1 MITQLFARIRWKH
14 IRIVLTLVTLL
25 VGATTSRVAMA
36 ACPCSAWP
44 SSTIPGN
51 PSIADPN
58 PVELGVKFRMD
69 VGGLITGVRFYKGSA
84 NTGTHIGNLWTS
96 AGQLLASA
104 TFTNETASG
113 WQHVNFATPVA
124 IAAGTVYVASY
135 FAPNGN
141 YAGDNFFFTTAG
153 VDNDVIHL
161 LQDGASG
168 GNGVYVYGP
177 SSAFPSSTFRASN
190 YWVDVV
196 FTTTS
201 GPDTIPPTVAT
212 ISPANGA
219 TGVTASTVITATFS
233 EAMNSAT
240 INTSTFELRN
250 AANTLIPALVTYDA
264 ATFTATLT
272 PSSALTAP
280 ATYTA
285 IVNGGAKDAA
295 DNALA
300 ANVTWVF
307 ATAVDPCAAAPNPIV
322 AENCQPGNPASEWDV
337 SGAGDL
343 SIQGFATQ
351 ISVNRGET
359 VFFKVDTNAANY
371 RFDIY
376 RLGYYGGL
384 GARKVATVQPS
395 AVLPQTQPN
404 CLTDVAT
411 GLVDC
416 GNWAVSGSW
425 AAPVNAVSG
434 IYFAKLVRADTGG
447 ASHVVFIV
455 RDDTGTSDLLFR
467 TSDTTWQAYNDYGGN
482 SLYVGSPIGRA
493 FKVSYNRPF
502 NTRGNQFR
510 RAWLFGA
517 EYPMVRWVES
527 NGYNVSYFT
536 GVDTDRFGALI
547 RTHKAFLSVGHDEY
561 WSKGERDNV
570 EAARNGGVHLA
581 FFSGNE
587 VFWKT
592 RWEASIDG
600 SGTTRRTLVSYKETH
615 ANAVIDPQDP
625 PTWTGTWRDAR
636 FSPPADGGR
645 PENALTGTIFT
656 VNCCDSSS
664 PGIKVPSE
672 FGNLR
677 FWRNTSIAALPA
689 GQIASLPLGTLGYE
703 WDEDLDNGHRPAGL
717 IRLSSTTVNGA
728 QRLIDNGSNFASGI
742 ATHNLTMYRHGSGAL
757 VFGAGTIRWSWG
769 LDGNHDFDSATPNA
783 SVTPDI
789 RMQQATVNLF
799 ADMGVPAAALRLGLV
814 QSTASTDAAAPRAAI
829 TTPANGAS
837 VQQGTAVT
845 ISGTGTDT
853 GGGVVGGVE
862 VSVDG
867 GTTWRPASGR
877 ATWTF
882 NWTPTAL
889 GSVAIKARAIDD
901 SGNIEVPGL
910 GTIVTVAAQAC
921 PCSAWNNSTLP
932 AAASVAD
939 TGAVE
944 LGVKFRTDVSG
955 FIAGIR
961 FYKGSANTGTHI
973 GNLWSGTGTRL
984 ATATFTSETTSGWQQ
999 VNFATPVAITANTV
1013 YVASYHAPNGGYAAD
1028 SSYFANSGIDSGV
1041 LHFLQNGVSGGN
1053 GVFTYSPTSTFPTS
1067 TFQATNYWVDL
1078 VFATGAADT
1087 TPPTASATSPA
1098 NGAVGVSPAT
1108 TITATFSEAMDPA
1121 TINTNTFELRNSANV
1136 LVPANVTYSAAT
1148 LAATLTPSSPL
1159 AASTTYTATVG
1170 GGATD
1175 PRAKDAAGNAL
1186 ATNVTWSFTTSSAD
1200 VTPPSVPTGLTA
1212 TATTSGVVASWTA
1225 NTEADLAGY
1234 HMYRSAS
1241 ASGPFTRLNAVLL
1254 TSPSYEDTLAPNGTS
1269 FYAVTAV
1276 DASGNQSAQ
1285 SVAASTVMTTANRLL
1300 NPGFELDAN
1309 NDTRADNWT
1318 ANTLVTRSNALAR
1331 SGTYSMR
1338 HFATNNVGYTITQ
1351 VVSGLT
1357 AATTYTF
1364 AGWTNIPSTGDTF
1377 TFTIRILWRN
1387 ASNTILRTD
1396 DVKVYNTSTS
1406 GWDKA
1411 TASLVAPAGTTN
1423 AQVRMVVSSLN
1434 ATIYVDDFTLR

>member
-1 MITQLFARIRWKH
+1 MYTRTRNGLRATVIVAGLVSLLFGTVAMGVNPVRTW
-14 IRIVLTLVTLL
+14 VPLMGV
-25 VGATTSRVAMA
+25 ATTAKSGDAVNPAAIKAGPKNPRVMDFAEDKLA
-36 ACPCSAWP
+36 ANVNSPAIAAVEPTCPCSAWP
-44 SSTIPGN
+44 SATIPAN
-51 PSIADPN
+51 ASVADPN

-69 VGGLITGVRFYKGSA
+69 VAGFITGVRFYKGSA
-84 NTGTHIGNLWTS
+84 NSGTHVGNLWTS

-113 WQHVNFATPVA
+113 WQQVNFAAPVA
-124 IAAGTVYVASY
+124 IAANTIYVASY

-141 YAGDNFFFTTAG
+141 YAGDNFFFTAAG
-153 VDNDVIHL
+153 VDNGVVHL
-161 LQDGASG
+161 LQDGVSG
-168 GNGVYVYGP
+168 GNGVYIYGP

-196 FTTTS
+196 FTTAS
-201 GPDTIPPTVAT
+201 GPDTTPPTVAAM
-212 ISPANGA
+212 SPANGA
-219 TGVTASTVITATFS
+219 TGVSATTVVTATFG
-233 EAMNSAT
+233 EAMNATT

-250 AANTLIPALVTYDA
+250 AGNVLVPATVTYDA
-264 ATFTATLT
+264 GSFTATLT
-272 PSSALTAP
+272 PSSSLAAP
-280 ATYTA
+280 ATYT
-285 IVNGGAKDAA
+285 VTVKGGATDPRVKDAA

-300 ANVTWVF
+300 ASVTGSF
-307 ATAVDPCAAAPNPIV
+307 TTAVDPCAAAPNLIV
-322 AENCQPGNPASEWDV
+322 AENCRPGNPASEWDV

-351 ISVNRGET
+351 ISVNRSET
-359 VFFKVDTNAANY
+359 VFFKVDTTAAGY

-395 AVLPQTQPN
+395 AALPQTQPN
-404 CLTDVAT
+404 CLTDAAT

-425 AAPVNAVSG
+425 VVPTNAVSG

-455 RDDTGTSDLLFR
+455 RDDAGTSDLLFR

-502 NTRGNQFR
+502 NTRGNQFS

-517 EYPMVRWVES
+517 EYPMVRWIES
-527 NGYNVSYFT
+527 NGYNVSYFA

-547 RTHKAFLSVGHDEY
+547 RTHKVFLSVGHDEY

-570 EAARNGGVHLA
+570 EAARNAGVHLA
-581 FFSGNE
+581 FFSGDE

-600 SGTTRRTLVSYKETH
+600 SGTPRRTLVSYKETH

-656 VNCCDSSS
+656 VNCCDASS

-672 FGNLR
+672 FGGLR
-677 FWRNTSIAALPA
+677 FWRNTSIAALSA
-689 GQIASLPLGTLGYE
+689 SQIASLPLGTLGYE

-728 QRLIDNGSNFASGI
+728 LRLIDNGSNFASGV
-742 ATHNLTMYRHGSGAL
+742 ATHSLTMYRHSSGAL

-783 SVTPDI
+783 SLTPDI

-799 ADMGVPAAALRLGLV
+799 ADMGVQAAALRLGLV
-814 QSTASTDAAAPRAAI
+814 QSSASTDAAAPRSVI
-829 TTPANGAS
+829 TVPANGAS

-845 ISGTGTDT
+845 ISGTTTDT
-853 GGGVVGGVE
+853 GGGVIGGIE

-867 GTTWRPASGR
+867 GITWHPANGR

-882 NWTPTAL
+882 NWTPAAL
-889 GSVAIKARAIDD
+889 GNVTIKARAIDD

-910 GTIVTVAAQAC
+910 GTTVTVGAQAC
-921 PCSAWNNSTLP
+921 PCSGWNNSIIP
-932 AAASVAD
+932 AIASVAD

-944 LGVKFRTDVSG
+944 LGVKFRADASG
-955 FIAGIR
+955 FITGIR

-973 GNLWSGTGTRL
+973 GNLWSSTGTRL
-984 ATATFTSETTSGWQQ
+984 ATATFTGETASGWQQ
-999 VNFATPVAITANTV
+999 VNFAAPVAINANTV
-1013 YVASYHAPNGGYAAD
+1013 YVASYHAPNGRYAAD
-1028 SSYFANSGIDSGV
+1028 NFYFANGGVDSGV
-1041 LHFLQNGVSGGN
+1041 LHFLQDGVSGGN
-1053 GVFTYSPTSTFPTS
+1053 GVFTYSASSSFPTS
-1067 TFQATNYWVDL
+1067 TFQATNYWVD
-1078 VFATGAADT
+1078 VMFATGAADP
-1087 TPPTASATSPA
+1087 TPPA
-1098 NGAVGVSPAT
+1098 
-1108 TITATFSEAMDPA
+1108 
-1121 TINTNTFELRNSANV
+1121 
-1136 LVPANVTYSAAT
+1136 
-1148 LAATLTPSSPL
+1148 
-1159 AASTTYTATVG
+1159 
-1170 GGATD
+1170 
-1175 PRAKDAAGNAL
+1175 
-1186 ATNVTWSFTTSSAD
+1186 
-1200 VTPPSVPTGLTA
+1200 VPTGITA
-1212 TATTSGVVASWTA
+1212 TATTSGAAVSWNA
-1225 NTEADLAGY
+1225 NTDTDLAGY
-1234 HMYRSAS
+1234 YIYRGAS
-1241 ASGPFTRLNAVLL
+1241 VAGQYTRLNLDLL
-1254 TSPSYEDTLAPNGTS
+1254 SGPSYEDTLAPSGTS
-1269 FYAVTAV
+1269 FYAVSAV
-1276 DASGNQSAQ
+1276 DATGNESGRSGVV
-1285 SVAASTVMTTANRLL
+1285 SVSMASSNRLL

-1309 NDTRADNWT
+1309 NNTRPDNWT
-1318 ANTLVTRSNALAR
+1318 ADTRVTRSNLLAR
-1331 SGTYSMR
+1331 SGTFAMR
-1338 HFATNNVGYTITQ
+1338 HFATTNPSYTLTQ
-1351 VVSGLT
+1351 VVTGLN

-1364 AGWTNIPSTGDTF
+1364 AGWTNVPSTADAF
-1377 TFTIRILWRN
+1377 TFTLRIRWRN
-1387 ASNTILRTD
+1387 AANAILRTD
-1396 DVKVYNTSTS
+1396 NIKSYVAATS

-1411 TASLVAPAGTTN
+1411 SASLLAPIGTTN
-1423 AQVRMVVSSLN
+1423 AQVQMVVSSLN
-1434 ATIYVDDFTLR
+1434 ATIYVDDFALR